1 MMALYAGPSM
11 VWKRLGDKHEHD
23 RPHTKRNAS
32 AKDVAHDRND
42 VADNDDVLLVEP
54 VGELPP
60 KSVAGIIKMPNTAV
74 SMAMFPA
81 LIPSFWLRIIV
92 SMGQTI
98 EPMFVT
104 IRPKKRT

>member
-1 MMALYAGPSM
+1 
-11 VWKRLGDKHEHD
+11 
-23 RPHTKRNAS
+23 
-32 AKDVAHDRND
+32 
-42 VADNDDVLLVEP
+42 
-54 VGELPP
+54 
-60 KSVAGIIKMPNTAV
+60 MPNTAV

-81 LIPSFWLRIIV
+81 LMPSFWLRIIV

>member
-1 MMALYAGPSM
+1 MMMFFLLS
-11 VWKRLGDKHEHD
+11 RS
-23 RPHTKRNAS
+23 AS
-32 AKDVAHDRND
+32 F
-42 VADNDDVLLVEP
+42 
-54 VGELPP
+54 PP